1 MPSLHFV
8 LYVLEYPKAISPD
21 TGWLLKLILAPIVCI
36 VCSVFISHLI
46 FGWNLPKI
54 VFDREAMHM
63 LPSKGD
69 WRIRIGAKCRAS
81 QGAIRKCVWE
91 QLQPFPGNINSPVLP
106 GGTLDCLRISSKE
119 IDATLTVSK
128 IPEIYGKYIFEL
140 TCPDDSNRTSS
151 QRFFVMVSEQPVPI
165 VVDIKHHINISIQ
178 TGSLKLHADCQ
189 ATKGYIV
196 KKWWKCISAP
206 ENVGEIIISENG
218 RVEFPKAGVYKFQY
232 KCIDSYGIESESRG
246 SIVRVAVKPPY
257 ILGIDLGT
265 STTCVSYISEIGRKE
280 DIKLNGDEDDEP
292 CMPSVVAFANN
303 GKLLI
308 GKEAST
314 QAVTNPL
321 STIYEV
327 KRLMGQNFYDIDY
340 ENFVYRVRP
349 KLKSHSS
356 KGTRAAI
363 DIPCEGHQNKL
374 LQPEVVSALMIH
386 HVVEIAKDK
395 LGVTIQDVILG
406 VPAQF
411 NDAQRKATLDACL
424 IAGLNPRKIVNE
436 PTIAAFAAA
445 NFVDDMRGSEDI
457 AERAEPIKTRLSV
470 VIDIGGGTSDFSIL
484 QIRGSYYKVITT
496 GGNKTL
502 GGRDIDI
509 RLMEKMTEIFRKD
522 NPGSEVNWTSPTFL
536 QDLRIECEEA
546 KIALSEKD
554 SYDLMVI
561 FNSASQGDIV
571 LEHKLT
577 REMFEN
583 YTSDIL
589 NAMLAPLDPLLFR
602 AGQSVEN
609 IEDLYL
615 VGGTVQIPKF
625 QELLR
630 KALPHALTNYSRDPV
645 QVMQYNSVF
654 SYQIQIFL

>member
-1 MPSLHFV
+1 
-8 LYVLEYPKAISPD
+8 
-21 TGWLLKLILAPIVCI
+21 
-36 VCSVFISHLI
+36 
-46 FGWNLPKI
+46 
-54 VFDREAMHM
+54 
-63 LPSKGD
+63 
-69 WRIRIGAKCRAS
+69 
-81 QGAIRKCVWE
+81 
-91 QLQPFPGNINSPVLP
+91 
-106 GGTLDCLRISSKE
+106 
-119 IDATLTVSK
+119 
-128 IPEIYGKYIFEL
+128 
-140 TCPDDSNRTSS
+140 
-151 QRFFVMVSEQPVPI
+151 
-165 VVDIKHHINISIQ
+165 
-178 TGSLKLHADCQ
+178 
-189 ATKGYIV
+189 
-196 KKWWKCISAP
+196 
-206 ENVGEIIISENG
+206 
-218 RVEFPKAGVYKFQY
+218 
-232 KCIDSYGIESESRG
+232 
-246 SIVRVAVKPPY
+246 
-257 ILGIDLGT
+257 
-265 STTCVSYISEIGRKE
+265 
-280 DIKLNGDEDDEP
+280 
-292 CMPSVVAFANN
+292 
-303 GKLLI
+303 
-308 GKEAST
+308 
-314 QAVTNPL
+314 
-321 STIYEV
+321 
-327 KRLMGQNFYDIDY
+327 
-340 ENFVYRVRP
+340 
-349 KLKSHSS
+349 
-356 KGTRAAI
+356 
-363 DIPCEGHQNKL
+363 
-374 LQPEVVSALMIH
+374 
-386 HVVEIAKDK
+386 
-395 LGVTIQDVILG
+395 
-406 VPAQF
+406 
-411 NDAQRKATLDACL
+411 
-424 IAGLNPRKIVNE
+424 
-436 PTIAAFAAA
+436 
-445 NFVDDMRGSEDI
+445 MRGSEDI

-522 NPGSEVNWTSPTFL
+522 NPSTEVNWTSPTFL